1 MSRILISPC
10 QSCRHYA
17 QNSSGELLTCEAF
30 PGGIPDAILS
40 GDNDHKRPF
49 PGDQGICYEPVRAP
63 CIISRE
69 PEEIRIGRV
78 NLDIDLGDEIIRR
91 GEIDITIQ
99 VNPIKERFGDRY
111 T

>member
-17 QNSSGELLTCEAF
+17 QDSSGELLTCEAF
-30 PGGIPDAILS
+30 PEGIPEPILS
-40 GDNDHKRPF
+40 GELDHRRPF
-49 PGDQGICYEPVRAP
+49 PGDQGIRYEPVRGP

-69 PEEIRIGRV
+69 PEEIQVGRV
-78 NLDIDLGDEIIRR
+78 NLDINLGDEIIRR
-91 GEIDITIQ
+91 GGIDITIT